1 MLVQEML
8 LSLYA
13 LLSKEGFRNKVPCLQ
28 ETWLS
33 TCLFTGL
40 PAEPIPQTARQRR
53 RRKQQLRTR
62 RAQLRELEGRILKQI
77 LDRGPDQ
84 LCQGVTNLALAE
96 KSESSN

>member
-1 MLVQEML
+1 MSTGNVDQELIRRYLVVVKK
-8 LSLYA
+8 LY
-13 LLSKEGFRNKVPCLQ
+13 EG
-28 ETWLS
+28 LS
-33 TCLFTGL
+33 TCAFSTGL
-40 PAEPIPQTARQRR
+40 AAEPIPQTARQRR

-84 LCQGVTNLALAE
+84 LCQGVANLALAE

>member
-1 MLVQEML
+1 MSTGNVYQELIRRYLVVVKK
-8 LSLYA
+8 LY
-13 LLSKEGFRNKVPCLQ
+13 E
-28 ETWLS
+28 
-33 TCLFTGL
+33 
-40 PAEPIPQTARQRR
+40 EPIPQTARQRR